1 MKIREALTY
10 LKNNYETLKHPD
22 TYLIGVAYT
31 PNERDGEFSF
41 ISLSLDEEEKQA
53 GNDYY
58 QAWLE
63 AGNLMAHDGIE
74 DSYADEDIEKL
85 IASMPDFANDM
96 NFQTYTLKNGLLGYL
111 TEYSLYEMFPSLPNP
126 DDLVSGHGLSKFRT
140 EAINLV
146 NNLNK
151 R

>member
-1 MKIREALTY
+1 MRIRAALAY
-10 LKNNYETLKHPD
+10 LKDNHEKLKDPD

-31 PNERDGEFSF
+31 PTQRDGEFSF

-53 GNDYY
+53 GFDYY

-74 DSYADEDIEKL
+74 DSYADEDVEKL
-85 IASMPDFANDM
+85 VAAMPEYVSDM
-96 NFQTYTLKNGLLGYL
+96 NFQVYTLTKGLQGYL
-111 TEYSLYEMFPSLPNP
+111 TEYTLYELFPSLPNP
-126 DDLVSGHGLSKFRT
+126 DDFVSRHGLIHFKAKAL
-140 EAINLV
+140 ELV

-151 R
+151 Q